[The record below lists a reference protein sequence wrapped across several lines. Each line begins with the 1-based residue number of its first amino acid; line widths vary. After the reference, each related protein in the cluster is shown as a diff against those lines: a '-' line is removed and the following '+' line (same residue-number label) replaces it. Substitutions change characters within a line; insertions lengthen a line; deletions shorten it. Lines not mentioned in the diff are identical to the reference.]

1 MKVTDKGT
9 HTMSYQSTR
18 AKYRGL
24 TLIEVLI
31 ATTLTLLMML
41 ALAQGFKALSDS
53 VSEGRA
59 KINLSDQLRGIV
71 TLLRA
76 DLTQRTTD
84 GSTPQS
90 ILSRNGYFKYYDGGM
105 SDFTATVLN
114 RPTTVDINNPES
126 VGQVVSASRYG
137 DIDDILMFTAIAK
150 DGEFFRGRI
159 PRALLRY
166 HQYNEA
172 VRRRQLEQT
181 PVTPVPPP
189 GWPSSQSQWDEEW
202 SSDVVITSKLAEIVW
217 FMVPLNNLPD
227 LTGGDSGIVGPADTG
242 LDVVGVIDF
251 NGDGAPDPD
260 GIPDKMALCRRVLL
274 IRDDLDIR
282 IPLPLRTYIT
292 TPEDRQFYMQPTVPA
307 VGSPLTFRQVPAN
320 ALKRCDLSVSTEIV
334 ESSSGN
340 MLVYRTNSL
349 SSLQEPHNRF
359 AHGMYPVDDGAGN
372 VNGTTLPLMF
382 LSNGLLGTLPSYT
395 QMLRLGG
402 VSGTPTFVPDGGFIP
417 ESFMRVRYLK
427 DAAGNVRV
435 VGGARVTDYTLE
447 EIVCTNAVA
456 FDLKA
461 YDPSAPQLYHP
472 GPDAGWGTALFDDDD
487 SGNADDLN
495 EAGWPGSDDLTVG
508 PSDPGFWTLLA
519 AGPSV
524 EASRGGFVDMGWGFK
539 GLGLSS
545 ISAISDKSAMAA
557 FLASDYS
564 GLVSQGSGAARMI
577 QNSPN
582 LYLSGGI
589 AIAPNIRVFQCAFDT
604 FTNAYDEEVDT
615 VYLSS
620 DLRYRAYP
628 NGLRKYGGSPVSTTA
643 TTFDCPPPFASS
655 LSSIQATIRVEDVTA
670 GAIQQISIIQSL
682 KD

>member
-1 MKVTDKGT
+1 MIYRSIRFK
-9 HTMSYQSTR
+9 S
-18 AKYRGL
+18 RGL

-59 KINLSDQLRGIV
+59 KINLSDQLRGII

-90 ILSRNGYFKYYDGGM
+90 IVARNGYFKYYDGGM
-105 SDFTATVLN
+105 SDFTATLLN
-114 RPTTVDINNPES
+114 RPSTVNINDPES
-126 VGQVVSASRYG
+126 VGLVVSASKFG

-166 HQYNEA
+166 HQLNTTGSTFPA
-172 VRRRQLEQT
+172 V
-181 PVTPVPPP
+181 
-189 GWPSSQSQWDEEW
+189 SNWDDEW
-202 SSDVVITSKLAEIVW
+202 STDVVITSKLAEIVW

-227 LTGGDSGIVGPADTG
+227 LVGGDSGIVGPADSG
-242 LDVVGVIDF
+242 IDVVGVIDF
-251 NGDGAPDPD
+251 NGDGAPDAD

-282 IPLPLRTYIT
+282 IPVAFRTYNANAA
-292 TPEDRQFYMQPTVPA
+292 DRQFYMQPTLPTASAPA
-307 VGSPLTFRQVPAN
+307 TFRQVPAN
-320 ALKRCDLSVSTEIV
+320 ALKRCDLSVSTELV
-334 ESSSGN
+334 SDSSGGG

-359 AHGMYPVDDGAGN
+359 AHGMYPVDDGGGN
-372 VNGTTLPLMF
+372 INGTTLPLMF
-382 LSNGLLGTLPSYT
+382 LSNGLAGTLSSYT

-402 VSGTPTFVPDGGFIP
+402 VSGSPSFVPDGGFIP
-417 ESFMRVRYLK
+417 ESFMRIRYLK
-427 DAAGNVRV
+427 NADGTVRV
-435 VGGARVTDYTLE
+435 QGGTRVTDYTLE
-447 EIVCTNAVA
+447 EIVCVNAVA

-472 GPDAGWGTALFDDDD
+472 GADAAWGTASFDDDGANN
-487 SGNADDLN
+487 SDDVN

-519 AGPSV
+519 AGSSV

-539 GLGLSS
+539 GLGLSA
-545 ISAISDKSAMAA
+545 ISGVSDKSAMAA

-564 GLVSQGSGAARMI
+564 GLASQGSGAARI
-577 QNSPN
+577 ILNSPN
-582 LYLSGGI
+582 LYFSGGI
-589 AIAPNIRVFQCAFDT
+589 AIAPTIRVFQCAFDT
-604 FTNAYDEEVDT
+604 FTNAYDEEVDS
-615 VYLSS
+615 VFLSS
-620 DLRYRAYP
+620 DSKYRAYP
-628 NGLRKYGGSPVSTTA
+628 NGLRKYGGNPSPTSA
-643 TTFDCPPPFASS
+643 TIFDCPPPFPSA
-655 LSSIQATIRVEDVTA
+655 LSSIQATIRVEDMTA
-670 GAIQQISIIQSL
+670 GTIQQISIIQSL